1 MPTQA
6 EWRRAFARAVHV
18 GRPNL
23 ALDQAALLVAAE
35 ERQDLDVAAHLRQLD
50 TIAERVAAEIKHEL
64 DPYLIIGT
72 MNRVL
77 FKDLG
82 FRGNLEEY
90 YDPQN
95 SFLDQVLERRLG
107 IPITLSIVYLEVARR
122 CRLPVVGVSFPGHF
136 LVSYESADERIVLDC
151 FRSGEVVLP
160 RQFQARLDEMFDK
173 KLRFRSEFL
182 DPAPSRAILARLL
195 TNLKAIYWRRN
206 DYRHALGVS
215 ERLILVNPNLP
226 EEYRD
231 RGVLRAHLREYAAA
245 LPDLEHY
252 LALVPEAPD
261 AARVRWLAN
270 RLRSRR
276 RA

>member
-1 MPTQA
+1 MPTAA

-18 GRPNL
+18 GRPGL
-23 ALDQAALLVAAE
+23 ALDQVALLIAAE
-35 ERQDLDVAAHLRQLD
+35 EHPDLDVSRYMRELDAIAA
-50 TIAERVAAEIKHEL
+50 RVATAVKHEL
-64 DPYLIIGT
+64 DPYLIVGHL
-72 MNRVL
+72 NRVL
-77 FKDLG
+77 FQDLG
-82 FRGNLEEY
+82 FHGNLADY
-90 YDPQN
+90 YDPAN
-95 SFLDQVLERRLG
+95 SFLDQVLDRRLG

-136 LVSYESADERIVLDC
+136 LVSYQAADERMYLDC
-151 FRSGEVVLP
+151 FRGGEVVLP

-173 KLRFRSEFL
+173 RLRFRAEHL
-182 DPAPSRAILARLL
+182 EPAPPRAVIARLL

-206 DYRHALGVS
+206 DYRRALGVS
-215 ERLILVNPNLP
+215 ERLILVNPNMP

-231 RGVLRAHLREYAAA
+231 RGVLRAHLRDYAAA

-261 AARVRWLAN
+261 AARVRWLAK

-276 RA
+276 QA

>member
-1 MPTQA
+1 
-6 EWRRAFARAVHV
+6 
-18 GRPNL
+18 
-23 ALDQAALLVAAE
+23 
-35 ERQDLDVAAHLRQLD
+35 
-50 TIAERVAAEIKHEL
+50 
-64 DPYLIIGT
+64 
-72 MNRVL
+72 MNRVV

-95 SFLDQVLERRLG
+95 SFLDRVIERRLG
-107 IPITLSIVYLEVARR
+107 IPITLSIIYLEVARR

-173 KLRFRSEFL
+173 KLRFRPEFL
-182 DPAPSRAILARLL
+182 DPAPARAILARLL

-206 DYRHALGVS
+206 DYRRALGVS